1 MADLTETLAKIKFL
15 VENPDHKEESDEEII
30 IETKKN
36 NVVLDATL
44 MTGLMNCGR
53 FADLRYNHSFVQ
65 ISGKSNSL
73 ECGSLVHKI
82 MEVYYE
88 SIINGIKKSDAI
100 INGMTAGD
108 TYIQGCQYCTDFVP
122 SVCQNC
128 GGMGTTTHDILVGG
142 TEHDTEERI
151 CQVCNG
157 TGGQNKPKCGH
168 PINEYPGMRNTPP
181 ESEGYKVGWK
191 WVLQT
196 CEEYF
201 DYYKN
206 DYWVPIETEVVKR
219 KILYKDNEIRI
230 MWKAKLDLIV
240 DTNQGIYPVDHKT
253 MKQRSDSLNL
263 NNQFTGQCLI
273 LDTRGMMINKI
284 GFQKSLKPEEKFQRV
299 LMSYSA
305 DRLMEWQSE
314 ILPYWAYQLLQ
325 YTESGYWP
333 PNYSNCEGKYGNC
346 VFHKVCSGDRNMRET
361 ELKRE
366 FKVGMKW
373 DIDNL
378 EKE

>member
-1 MADLTETLAKIKFL
+1 MADLNETLAKIKL
-15 VENPDHKEESDEEII
+15 INSGPEAPTETIQSIQEENQNEIT

-44 MTGLMNCGR
+44 MTGLMNCAR

-82 MEVYYE
+82 LEIYYE
-88 SIINGIKKSDAI
+88 SIINGHKKSDAI

-122 SVCQNC
+122 S
-128 GGMGTTTHDILVGG
+128 DELL
-142 TEHDTEERI
+142 
-151 CQVCNG
+151 
-157 TGGQNKPKCGH
+157 KPKCGH
-168 PINEYPGMRNTPP
+168 PINEFPGMRNTPP

-201 DYYKN
+201 EHYKN
-206 DYWVPIETEVVKR
+206 DYWVPLETEVVKR
-219 KILYKDNEIRI
+219 KILYKDDDIRI

-273 LDTRGMMINKI
+273 MDTRGMMINKI
-284 GFQKSLKPEEKFQRV
+284 GFQKTLKPEEKFQRV
-299 LMSYSA
+299 LMPYSS

-314 ILPYWAYQLLQ
+314 VLPYWAYQLLQ
-325 YTESGYWP
+325 YSETNYFP

-346 VFHKVCSGDRNMRET
+346 VFHKVCSADRNMREV
-361 ELKRE
+361 ELKE
-366 FKVGMKW
+366 NFKIGQKW